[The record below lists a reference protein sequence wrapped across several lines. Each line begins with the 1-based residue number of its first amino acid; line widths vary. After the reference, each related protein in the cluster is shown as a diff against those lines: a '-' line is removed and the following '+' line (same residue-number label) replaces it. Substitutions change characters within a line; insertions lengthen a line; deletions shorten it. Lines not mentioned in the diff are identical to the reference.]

1 MTLTQFK
8 TMLEGTGYPVAYEHF
23 PETEVP
29 TMPFVCYA
37 VTGSNNFD
45 ADGIVYEK
53 GKMLQVQLFT
63 KTKNE
68 VAEASLET
76 VFENNRICWENTGE
90 YNEDELCYRVIYE
103 VQI

>member
-1 MTLTQFK
+1 MTLSQFK
-8 TMLEGTGYPVAYEHF
+8 TMLASTNYPVAYEHF

-29 TMPFVCYA
+29 TMPFICYA
-37 VTGSNNFD
+37 AVGSNNFG

-53 GKMLQVQLFT
+53 GTMLQVQLFT

-68 VAEASLET
+68 VAEATLEA
-76 VFENNRICWENTGE
+76 VFEDNRIYWENTGE